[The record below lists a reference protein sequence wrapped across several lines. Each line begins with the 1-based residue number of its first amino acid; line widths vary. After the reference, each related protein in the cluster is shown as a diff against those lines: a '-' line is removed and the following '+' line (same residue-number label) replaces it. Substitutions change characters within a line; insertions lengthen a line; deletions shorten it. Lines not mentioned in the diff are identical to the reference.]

1 MALDHLHSFHSLSLL
16 NAKLLFNDYGKDTLL
31 CTLIVL
37 GNIKDLKNLNI
48 QVMEKL
54 VSSWFNN
61 KTLPQSYIFPPE
73 TRPGNHVIP
82 RCNTIPVINHG
93 VSENL
98 VNDTMNV
105 FKEFFEL
112 PAEDKAGIYSEDLKR
127 PCRLYTRSPNFNSEK
142 VHLWRD
148 NLRHPCH
155 PLEDCVKIWP
165 QKPTRYRALAHE
177 RTAVVQ
183 QILEASQ
190 EFGFFQVI
198 NHGVSE
204 NLVNDTMNVFK
215 EFLELPAEDKAG
227 IYSEDLKRPCRLY
240 TSSPNFNREK
250 VHLWRDNL
258 RHPCHPLEDCVKIWP
273 QKPTRYRDI
282 VATYSIEAKKL
293 GLRILELLSEGL
305 GLGSGF
311 FGDKLSESV
320 VLSVNHY
327 PPCPDPSLTLGVS
340 RHCDPDLLTI
350 LHQGDVYGLQ
360 VFKDG
365 EWIGVEP
372 LNNAFVVNIGHQ
384 LEKLVSS
391 WFNNK
396 TLPQSYIFPPETRPG
411 NHIIPRSNTIPV
423 IDLGNA
429 SAHDRT
435 LVVQQI
441 LKASQEFGFFQVI
454 NHGIS
459 EVLMND
465 SMNLFK
471 EFFELPAE
479 DKADLYS
486 EEFNRPCKLYTSSAN
501 YDGDKVHLWR
511 DSLRHPCHPL
521 EECIKIWPQKPT
533 RYREIVAAYSI
544 EAKKLGSRI
553 LDLISEGLG
562 LDLGYFGDK
571 LSESVV
577 ISVNHYPP
585 CPDPSLTLGI
595 AKHCDPSLLTILLQG
610 DVFGL
615 QVLNDGKWIG
625 VEPLHN
631 AFVVNI
637 GHQLEV
643 VSNNRLKGAEH
654 RVVTNSTVARTTAA
668 IFLNPSEDCIVEPAK
683 SIIGADESPVYR
695 AFKFKEFLCNY
706 VTMGGNSENSL
717 EPFKLHG

>member
-1 MALDHLHSFHSLSLL
+1 
-16 NAKLLFNDYGKDTLL
+16 
-31 CTLIVL
+31 
-37 GNIKDLKNLNI
+37 
-48 QVMEKL
+48 MEKL
-54 VSSWFNN
+54 VSSWF
-61 KTLPQSYIFPPE
+61 Y
-73 TRPGNHVIP
+73 
-82 RCNTIPVINHG
+82 
-93 VSENL
+93 
-98 VNDTMNV
+98 
-105 FKEFFEL
+105 
-112 PAEDKAGIYSEDLKR
+112 
-127 PCRLYTRSPNFNSEK
+127 
-142 VHLWRD
+142 
-148 NLRHPCH
+148 
-155 PLEDCVKIWP
+155 
-165 QKPTRYRALAHE
+165 
-177 RTAVVQ
+177 
-183 QILEASQ
+183 
-190 EFGFFQVI
+190 
-198 NHGVSE
+198 
-204 NLVNDTMNVFK
+204 
-215 EFLELPAEDKAG
+215 
-227 IYSEDLKRPCRLY
+227 
-240 TSSPNFNREK
+240 
-250 VHLWRDNL
+250 
-258 RHPCHPLEDCVKIWP
+258 
-273 QKPTRYRDI
+273 
-282 VATYSIEAKKL
+282 
-293 GLRILELLSEGL
+293 
-305 GLGSGF
+305 
-311 FGDKLSESV
+311 
-320 VLSVNHY
+320 
-327 PPCPDPSLTLGVS
+327 
-340 RHCDPDLLTI
+340 
-350 LHQGDVYGLQ
+350 
-360 VFKDG
+360 
-365 EWIGVEP
+365 
-372 LNNAFVVNIGHQ
+372 
-384 LEKLVSS
+384 
-391 WFNNK
+391 NK

-411 NHIIPRSNTIPV
+411 NHIIPRSNAIPV
-423 IDLGNA
+423 IDLSNA

-454 NHGIS
+454 NHGVS
-459 EVLMND
+459 EDLMND
-465 SMNLFK
+465 TMNVFK

-683 SIIGADESPVYR
+683 SLIRADESPAYR
-695 AFKFKEFLCNY
+695 AFKFKEFLYNY
-706 VTMGGNSENSL
+706 VTMGGNSEKSL

>member
-127 PCRLYTRSPNFNSEK
+127 PCRLYTRSPNFNS
-142 VHLWRD
+142 
-148 NLRHPCH
+148 
-155 PLEDCVKIWP
+155 
-165 QKPTRYRALAHE
+165 
-177 RTAVVQ
+177 
-183 QILEASQ
+183 
-190 EFGFFQVI
+190 
-198 NHGVSE
+198 
-204 NLVNDTMNVFK
+204 
-215 EFLELPAEDKAG
+215 
-227 IYSEDLKRPCRLY
+227 
-240 TSSPNFNREK
+240 EK

>member
-1 MALDHLHSFHSLSLL
+1 
-16 NAKLLFNDYGKDTLL
+16 
-31 CTLIVL
+31 
-37 GNIKDLKNLNI
+37 
-48 QVMEKL
+48 MEKL

-82 RCNTIPVINHG
+82 RCNTIPV
-93 VSENL
+93 V
-98 VNDTMNV
+98 
-105 FKEFFEL
+105 
-112 PAEDKAGIYSEDLKR
+112 DLSK
-127 PCRLYTRSPNFNSEK
+127 
-142 VHLWRD
+142 
-148 NLRHPCH
+148 
-155 PLEDCVKIWP
+155 
-165 QKPTRYRALAHE
+165 ALAHE

-215 EFLELPAEDKAG
+215 EFFELPSEDKAG

-250 VHLWRDNL
+250 VHLWRDSL
-258 RHPCHPLEDCVKIWP
+258 RLPCHPLKECIKIWP
-273 QKPTRYRDI
+273 QKPTRYREI
-282 VATYSIEAKKL
+282 VAAYSIEAKKL
-293 GLRILELLSEGL
+293 GLRILELLSEGF

-311 FGDKLSESV
+311 FGDKLSESA
-320 VLSVNHY
+320 VLSLNHY

-340 RHCDPDLLTI
+340 KHCDPNLLTI
-350 LHQGDVYGLQ
+350 LLQGDVYGLQ
-360 VFKDG
+360 VLKDG

-372 LNNAFVVNIGHQ
+372 LHNAFVVNIGHQ
-384 LEKLVSS
+384 LEIIS
-391 WFNNK
+391 NNK
-396 TLPQSYIFPPETRPG
+396 LKSAEHRAVTNLKVARTTAAFFINPSDDCIIEPAKSLIGTDESPVYRAFEEVVATYQIEAKKLGLRILELLCEGIGIEHGPG
-411 NHIIPRSNTIPV
+411 NHIIPRSNAIPV

-454 NHGIS
+454 NHGVS
-459 EVLMND
+459 EDLMND
-465 SMNLFK
+465 TMNVFK

-533 RYREIVAAYSI
+533 RYRIGGLTYSTTGSIIKILKVA
-544 EAKKLGSRI
+544 L
-553 LDLISEGLG
+553 
-562 LDLGYFGDK
+562 
-571 LSESVV
+571 
-577 ISVNHYPP
+577 N
-585 CPDPSLTLGI
+585 
-595 AKHCDPSLLTILLQG
+595 G

-683 SIIGADESPVYR
+683 SLIRADESPAYR
-695 AFKFKEFLCNY
+695 AFKFKEFLYNY
-706 VTMGGNSENSL
+706 VTMGGNSEKSL